1 MANTPKPGSNPDD
14 DSWGKIAS
22 DLFGIQFNDDD
33 DFELPD
39 DDAPVKSQPVAQASS
54 EPVASR
60 SLEETFEA
68 AESEDA
74 AAEPEP
80 VKKSSAAG
88 DEDHDEFWD
97 ILESW
102 NWDES
107 TKTPSQSKRTEEQR
121 KMQQDR
127 AAVEMRFSDMERE
140 VESLLKTQ
148 Q

>member
-1 MANTPKPGSNPDD
+1 MANPSQRGSAPDD

-39 DDAPVKSQPVAQASS
+39 DDAPVKPKPEST
-54 EPVASR
+54 VASG
-60 SLEETFEA
+60 SAANVPSAELAETGFEEDVELEE
-68 AESEDA
+68 SV
-74 AAEPEP
+74 EPA
-80 VKKSSAAG
+80 KSAVTG

-107 TKTPSQSKRTEEQR
+107 SNQAAKTPRAD
-121 KMQQDR
+121 DR
-127 AAVEMRFSDMERE
+127 SRRPRP
-140 VESLLKTQ
+140 
-148 Q
+148 